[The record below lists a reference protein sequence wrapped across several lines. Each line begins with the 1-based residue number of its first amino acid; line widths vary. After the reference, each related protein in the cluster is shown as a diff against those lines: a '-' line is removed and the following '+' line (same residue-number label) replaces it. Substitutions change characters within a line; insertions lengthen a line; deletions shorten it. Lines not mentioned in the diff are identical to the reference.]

1 MGLNW
6 LRRVSLEVSLNY
18 SNFQFFA
25 SKGSPA
31 SAKMGC
37 NRLILH
43 WTITR
48 TTPNVL

>member
-1 MGLNW
+1 MGLDW

-18 SNFQFFA
+18 PNFQFFA

-37 NRLILH
+37 NRLILN
-43 WTITR
+43 WTITQA
-48 TTPNVL
+48 TPRCL